1 MLPSTLTQLLLTL
14 TFVVPGFVYQ
24 SVRISFRG
32 RLPNDVELSTR
43 LVRAIVTSA
52 IFALLYIVVFGDVLV
67 DAARDETQLFNS
79 VRLGALYA
87 FVGGIAFPAIVAAT
101 AGLIRAPDWEWLT
114 SLRAKMPE
122 IARYDPTPTAWD
134 KVFQDRGPT
143 YVRIL
148 NSEGRWIGGYFGTE
162 SYASSFPEDHQVY
175 LERTHSI
182 DETGVL
188 GDEIPGTR
196 GCIVNCADL
205 QLLELLEPEDGDP
218 EGGPS

>member
-1 MLPSTLTQLLLTL
+1 MLPSTVTQLLLTL

-52 IFALLYIVVFGDVLV
+52 IFALLYLALFGEALV
-67 DAARDETQLFNS
+67 DAASDEQQLSDS
-79 VRLGALYA
+79 VRKAAVYA
-87 FVGGIAFPAIVAAT
+87 FIGGIGFPAFVAACG
-101 AGLIRAPDWEWLT
+101 GLVGIPDFQWLAI
-114 SLRAKMPE
+114 LRSKLPE
-122 IARYDPTPTAWD
+122 VSRYDPTPTAWD

-143 YVRIL
+143 FVRIL
-148 NSEGRWIGGYFGTE
+148 NSEGRWIAGYFGTG
-162 SYASSFPEDHQVY
+162 SYASSFPEDHQIY

-182 DETGVL
+182 DENGVL

-205 QLLELLEPEDGDP
+205 QLLELLGPDDDDA
-218 EGGPS
+218 EGSAG